1 MGLAVCGGDLQ
12 CSRSR
17 AAGGTEG
24 SPGVSDGTRIKH
36 LGATGLEICRF
47 MSSIALPQRKATPN
61 VAPSPIVGDEALP
74 SWSSE
79 RGSPGM
85 PAADGPEHTL
95 LQPVEEYTAEPVGGG
110 VGVGGLM
117 FGDGSRAVLAEIERL
132 SARSQWLLWFLAM
145 SVAVVLLT
153 VFAWIGFGSAIIL
166 VMVVMFGW
174 AIAKSWTDVNFLHRE
189 TVLASQQ
196 VDQLL
201 EFNDIAT
208 FLLQARRSLFR
219 SHINALHEIFLASP
233 QISQDNLVE
242 ILHSRL
248 LARNRVVDLFGSI
261 LITLGLIGTIIGLI
275 GMMGGMEI
283 AVTGADGDSGAMA
296 DGMMQSLGGMST
308 AFYTTLIGA
317 IFGGVMIRILTNVVD
332 ASIMRYTAHLA
343 ELTEVHVLPAMRRTA
358 ASLEASGYYRNLT

>member
-1 MGLAVCGGDLQ
+1 MA
-12 CSRSR
+12 R
-17 AAGGTEG
+17 
-24 SPGVSDGTRIKH
+24 
-36 LGATGLEICRF
+36 
-47 MSSIALPQRKATPN
+47 M
-61 VAPSPIVGDEALP
+61 
-74 SWSSE
+74 
-79 RGSPGM
+79 
-85 PAADGPEHTL
+85 DGPEQTL
-95 LQPVEEYTAEPVGGG
+95 VDPLGGPPG
-110 VGVGGLM
+110 MSPETVMGAGGLRI
-117 FGDGSRAVLAEIERL
+117 GDGGKAVLAEIERL
-132 SARSQWLLWFLAM
+132 SARSQWLLWFVTM
-145 SVAVVLLT
+145 SVVVVLLT
-153 VFAWIGFGSAIIL
+153 AFAWLGFGSAIIL
-166 VMVVMFGW
+166 VMLGMFGW
-174 AIAKSWTDVNFLHRE
+174 AISKSWSDVNFLHRE
-189 TVLASQQ
+189 TVRASEQ

-233 QISQDNLVE
+233 EISQDNLVE

-275 GMMGGMEI
+275 GMMGGMEV
-283 AVTGADGDSGAMA
+283 AVSGADGDSGAMA

-343 ELTEVHVLPAMRRTA
+343 ELTEVHVLPAMRRMAKT
-358 ASLEASGYYRNLT
+358 LEKRGYYDNLS